1 MQIKSAVNTVRS
13 ALKRL
18 CDKMVPQVYDLYLSS
33 DDLDSGIDVQEFISD
48 KANHLKTSG
57 EYMHTGRDEVSGVRP
72 FTFS

>member
-18 CDKMVPQVYDLYLSS
+18 CDKMVLQVYGLYPSL
-33 DDLDSGIDVQEFISD
+33 DDLDAGINVQEFISD
-48 KANHLKTSG
+48 KANHLKMSG
-57 EYMHTGRDEVSGVRP
+57 EYMHTGRDEVSGIRP